1 MEQTHL
7 NTVYGP
13 VSLDSQSLNL
23 KDDIH
28 LDLKIHSYTY
38 TVNIH
43 SKAAYIN
50 RSYHSWVNA
59 QE

>member
-1 MEQTHL
+1 MERTHL
-7 NTVYGP
+7 NTVYRS
-13 VSLDSQSLNL
+13 VSLESHVIGNL

-28 LDLKIHSYTY
+28 LDLRIHSYTY

-50 RSYHSWVNA
+50 RSYHS
-59 QE
+59 